1 MPLSFNIITESR
13 LSNYGMNSIS
23 LDLIFKVDSENSY
36 LARKPTSRS
45 QSVLIF
51 PISLQVTLESGCVPR
66 QVSMPIKLQTTSK
79 CQEQIIFHILS

>member
-1 MPLSFNIITESR
+1 MPFSFNIITESR

-23 LDLIFKVDSENSY
+23 LDLIFKADSENSY

-51 PISLQVTLESGCVPR
+51 PVSLQVTFEPWLCPQTG
-66 QVSMPIKLQTTSK
+66 VSMQIKLQTTSK
-79 CQEQIIFHILS
+79 C